1 MLPLPTGR
9 TVIGEVLT
17 RCKRITGVDEVI
29 CAIPYLD
36 DAELGKEA
44 EKYCRVVCG
53 PEDDVLA
60 RYMIAA
66 GDTIESE
73 GFDHIMRITGDCP
86 LICPELCSAVLALHL
101 REDAPYTSNICPRT
115 FPRGLDCEVFTREML
130 EWADEWGDEPSDREH
145 VTPLMQ
151 ECGGPCIM
159 SPWPIE
165 GHLCIDTAEDYKV
178 ICKALEP

>member
-1 MLPLPTGR
+1 M
-9 TVIGEVLT
+9 LT
-17 RCKRITGVDEVI
+17 RCKRIAGIDEVI

-36 DAELGKEA
+36 DALLGAEA
-44 EKYCRVVCG
+44 EKYSRVVCG

-60 RYMIAA
+60 RYIIA
-66 GDTIESE
+66 SE

-101 REDAPYTSNICPRT
+101 RLRRDAQYTSNICPRT
-115 FPRGLDCEVFTREML
+115 FPRGLDCEVFAREML
-130 EWADEWGDEPSDREH
+130 EWADEWAGGPNDREH

-151 ECGGPCIM
+151 ETGGPCIM
-159 SPWPIE
+159 SPWLIE
-165 GHLCIDTAEDYKV
+165 GHLCLDTEDDYKT